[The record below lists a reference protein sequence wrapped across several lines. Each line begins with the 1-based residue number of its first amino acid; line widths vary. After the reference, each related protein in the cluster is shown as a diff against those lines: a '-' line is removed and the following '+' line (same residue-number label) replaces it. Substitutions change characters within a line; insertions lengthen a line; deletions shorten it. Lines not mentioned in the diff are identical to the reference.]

1 MENGAAIIGP
11 APPMSDDEYDP
22 EEIKK
27 AEEYKKQGNDYVK
40 GKCHDIYN
48 FPQKDYILLGYFLSN
63 NFLTNLNF
71 SFRLQI

>member
-1 MENGAAIIGP
+1 
-11 APPMSDDEYDP
+11 MSDDEYDP

-40 GKCHDIYN
+40 GKCRYISN
-48 FPQKDYILLGYFLSN
+48 FPQKDYILLGSFLCD